1 MISESKSFIY
11 SCNTSLLSTFSMP
24 DIMESETEK
33 VPTLQEMTAQLGKTE
48 HEHIPHQRKGTLS
61 DTDDC
66 SEEIIPDDLPL

>member
-1 MISESKSFIY
+1 
-11 SCNTSLLSTFSMP
+11 MP